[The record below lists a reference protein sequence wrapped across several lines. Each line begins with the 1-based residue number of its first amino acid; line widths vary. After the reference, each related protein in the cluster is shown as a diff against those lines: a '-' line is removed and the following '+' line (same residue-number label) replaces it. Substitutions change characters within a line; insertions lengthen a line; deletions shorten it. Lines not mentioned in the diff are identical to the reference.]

1 MQDETRSTLMVRER
15 RAISSLV
22 LARMCFDSAHQGYDF
37 WGHTSYL
44 LQKLHSSEGVSKHV

>member
-1 MQDETRSTLMVRER
+1 MVGER

-22 LARMCFDSAHQGYDF
+22 LVHMCFDSAHQGYGF